1 MKWEIAALVF
11 LFGQALA
18 LPQPQP
24 SSEDETACTF
34 ADAEECLRDTAVL
47 ILGSSVSRG
56 WHFQLQ
62 GLLTRRNGKHSPFD
76 NFVDVPQ
83 AANEWS
89 QDYRE
94 RKNEHS
100 VRAVFERIM
109 RTLHFKFKGVI
120 NSGSQ
125 TTCETYNRTMLS
137 DLKRN
142 LSSIL
147 MTLHWNS
154 TLIQSFPA

>member
-1 MKWEIAALVF
+1 MKWKVAAFVF
-11 LFGQALA
+11 LFRQALS

-47 ILGSSVSRG
+47 ILGSSVSRA

-62 GLLTRRNGKHSPFD
+62 GLLSRRNGKYSPAE

-83 AANEWS
+83 AFNEWS

-94 RKNEHS
+94 RKNMHS
-100 VRAVFERIM
+100 IRGR
-109 RTLHFKFKGVI
+109 
-120 NSGSQ
+120 
-125 TTCETYNRTMLS
+125 CLS
-137 DLKRN
+137 E
-142 LSSIL
+142 
-147 MTLHWNS
+147 
-154 TLIQSFPA
+154 